1 MIHYKTHSSVA
12 IVKADKHLER
22 VTAHSILMCTFLGSH
37 EHPTARPMNSF
48 VDICLIITL
57 QFKSIRPASLFF

>member
-48 VDICLIITL
+48 VDILSDFYTTV
-57 QFKSIRPASLFF
+57 QKYQAS